1 MLIVCGSIK
10 LKLKRFT
17 DNIRK
22 LHSIKIA
29 KMQIKR
35 FLRDMIFMITLTF
48 ITAVIVT
55 LLWNL
60 LIDKIGP
67 VVDWRTAIIL
77 SIIIGVVVPIARKKD
92 K

>member
-1 MLIVCGSIK
+1 
-10 LKLKRFT
+10 
-17 DNIRK
+17 
-22 LHSIKIA
+22 
-29 KMQIKR
+29 
-35 FLRDMIFMITLTF
+35 MITLTF

>member
-1 MLIVCGSIK
+1 
-10 LKLKRFT
+10 
-17 DNIRK
+17 
-22 LHSIKIA
+22 
-29 KMQIKR
+29 MQTKR
-35 FLRDMIFMITLTF
+35 FLRDMIFMIAITF

-67 VVDWRTAIIL
+67 VVDWRTTIIL
-77 SIIIGVVVPIARKKD
+77 SIIIGVIVPIARKKD